1 MNKIFYQLN
10 WKHYLIIALLVIHL
24 MPLWIFKYFPSQ
36 DGPSHIYNAKVLK
49 EYHKHENYKL
59 RDVFKL
65 NLTIFPNWTSHPFMA
80 FLLYF
85 CPPII
90 TEKILLT
97 FCVGLLP
104 LSLFY
109 FLNAINR
116 RKILFGLLGFLFAY
130 HYLLLMGFYNFTLSV
145 SLFFFALGY
154 WWKHKNDMSVVN
166 VIVLYLL
173 MLLTYLS
180 HIVSYG
186 LLLLVMLISACIS
199 SVSAAIRAVSEVTVR
214 STTNELTV
222 RSTVRE
228 FGRWLNRIA
237 IFGGY
242 MLPAY
247 FILLG
252 YYLDSPKEGGGSH
265 QSPEWITDYFWGFK
279 SLVYF
284 TDWHVGVMK
293 FLLGFFALV
302 GVLTVAYRIYK
313 RQLLSETD
321 QFALLAIIF
330 TIMFI
335 KAPWGLG
342 PGGWINDR
350 IHLYIFLI
358 LSPWFVIEFHRYLR
372 YGIAACMIL
381 LSLAHL
387 GRMSYDFYHID
398 KEIAELTSGVDKMEP
413 HTTFQIRSTDWNA
426 SESMGSIKYVT
437 PFVHSVAFYG
447 LYKKDIGH
455 LANYEA
461 NYNYFPINYNGTYE
475 GIIDYILA
483 WYDNAPDLGETYDII
498 HQTKHLKLFRL
509 KRAVEPDLSFWER
522 QPEIPPF
529 SKGGRGDLRSK
540 NVNGKLAIR
549 FDMQPSGGQTAPGY
563 HAIDMNTRYTSGQY
577 GWGTRSPGNDFSGP
591 GEISEPYR
599 DYVWDTADAAFKL
612 DLPNGVYRVTLY
624 FCSGE
629 GGSHDVN
636 IIANDQKV
644 IKHLIIPA
652 GNETIEQS
660 YAITVTDG
668 YLTQVIYTM
677 QKLSRDGSKH
687 DHWIWSGFAV
697 VNF

>member
-1 MNKIFYQLN
+1 MNKIFRQLN
-10 WKHYLIIALLVIHL
+10 WKHYLIIALFVIHL

-65 NLTIFPNWTSHPFMA
+65 NLTIFPNWTSHPVMA

-85 CPPII
+85 FPPIV

-109 FLNAINR
+109 FLGAIDK
-116 RKILFGLLGFLFAY
+116 RKMLFGLLGFLFAY
-130 HYLLLMGFYNFTLSV
+130 HYLLLMGFYNFTFSV
-145 SLFFFALGY
+145 PLFFFALGY
-154 WWKHKNDMSVVN
+154 WWKHRNDMSVVN

-180 HIVSYG
+180 HIASYG
-186 LLLLVMLISACIS
+186 LLLLVMLITACIS
-199 SVSAAIRAVSEVTVR
+199 WGSAAIRVGCSMIR
-214 STTNELTV
+214 NSELTV
-222 RSTVRE
+222 RSTIRE
-228 FGRWLNRIA
+228 FGRQLKPLA

-247 FILLG
+247 FILVG
-252 YYLDSPKEGGGSH
+252 YYLASPREGGGSH
-265 QSPEWITDYFWGFK
+265 QSPEWIKDYFWGFK

-284 TDWHVGVMK
+284 TDWHIGVMK
-293 FLLGFFALV
+293 ILLGFFALV

-313 RQLLSETD
+313 RQWLSETD

-350 IHLYIFLI
+350 IHLYIFLL

-372 YGIAACMIL
+372 YGVAACMIL
-381 LSLAHL
+381 ISLVHL
-387 GRMSYDFYHID
+387 GRTTHDFYHID

-413 HTTFQIRSTDWNA
+413 HTTYQIRSTDWHA

-437 PFVHSVAFYG
+437 PFVHSMAFYG
-447 LYKKDIGH
+447 LYEKDIGH

-461 NYNYFPINYNGTYE
+461 NYNYFPINYNGSYG
-475 GIIDYILA
+475 GIIDYIVA
-483 WYDNAPDLGETYDII
+483 WYDDAPDLGETYDII

-509 KRAVEPDLSFWER
+509 KRAAEPDLSIWEHK
-522 QPEIPPF
+522 P
-529 SKGGRGDLRSK
+529 D
-540 NVNGKLAIR
+540 GKLAIR
-549 FDMQPSGGQTAPGY
+549 FDMQPGGGQVASGCN
-563 HAIDMNTRYTSGQY
+563 AIDMNTRYASGRY
-577 GWGTRSPGNDFSGP
+577 GWVTRAPGNDFSGTGDVP
-591 GEISEPYR
+591 ELYR

-612 DLPNGVYRVTLY
+612 DLPNGTYRVTLY

-644 IKHLIIPA
+644 IKHLTIPA
-652 GNETIEQS
+652 GNEPIEQS
-660 YAITVTDG
+660 YTITVTDG
-668 YLTQVIYTM
+668 YLTQVIYTT

-687 DHWIWSGFAV
+687 NHWVWSGFAV
-697 VNF
+697 EQ